1 MAMGKKGFTL
11 LEILLALTI
20 VSLLISIL
28 YATFH
33 QSMAAT
39 AYVEKK
45 TQFVQKG
52 RLILE
57 RMTGELNSAFIPH
70 QPVASSPFR
79 YGMVGES
86 SKTEDDFRD
95 RLDFTFF
102 AELQV
107 EGSTGGSEILE
118 AGYFLGR
125 EPGRKGFTLYRR
137 QDRAI
142 DGDLQKGGR
151 SEAICNGVRSLKF
164 IFFDS
169 GGNPLQ
175 EWNSITGD
183 FRNALPSRIE
193 IRLKLEDPDGR
204 VQSFRTQVS
213 LPLGKGKK

>member
-1 MAMGKKGFTL
+1 MDKKGFTL

-20 VSLLISIL
+20 VSLIISIL

-33 QSMAAT
+33 QSMAAM
-39 AYVEKK
+39 AHVEKK

-70 QPVASSPFR
+70 QPLPSSPFR

-86 SKTEDDFRD
+86 NKIEDDFRD

-102 AELQV
+102 SELQL
-107 EGSTGGSEILE
+107 EGSTRGSEILE

-125 EPGRKGFTLYRR
+125 EPGGKGFTLYRR

-142 DGDLQKGGR
+142 DGDLQKGGG
-151 SEAICNGVRSLKF
+151 SEAICDGVRSLKF
-164 IFFDS
+164 IFFDLR
-169 GGNPLQ
+169 GNPLH
-175 EWNSITGD
+175 EWNSLTGD
-183 FRNALPSRIE
+183 FRNTLPSRIE
-193 IRLKLEDPDGR
+193 IRLKLADPEGG

-213 LPLGKGKK
+213 LPLGKEKR